1 MYKTVAVVYIIL
13 RPGRNLG
20 MENGPLSFPYILPSP
35 RPPRHPPI
43 PALPTPYNISFLLF
57 SFRFFILPHSTPGIK
72 RSFLFIG
79 RQYKPL
85 CPSHS
90 PHATTYTSFS
100 FAVEYGIAF
109 RLVHLNG
116 RLFLLFFKF

>member
-20 MENGPLSFPYILPSP
+20 MENGPLSFPYILPTP
-35 RPPRHPPI
+35 HPPTMPLFRHNLLRKI
-43 PALPTPYNISFLLF
+43 YPFSFF
-57 SFRFFILPHSTPGIK
+57 SFRFFFFLPHSTPGIK

-79 RQYKPL
+79 RRYKPL
-85 CPSHS
+85 CLPS
-90 PHATTYTSFS
+90 HATTFTSFS

-116 RLFLLFFKF
+116 RLFIIFLKF